1 MDVRLAVQLRLRV
14 PDCSGSK
21 LFILELPYALCSM
34 RHACLWQLP
43 LAPDALRFT
52 AGNLRYALPVLR
64 SPAGRD
70 EGWMR
75 YADFSE
81 IET

>member
-21 LFILELPYALCSM
+21 LFILELPYAL
-34 RHACLWQLP
+34 
-43 LAPDALRFT
+43 
-52 AGNLRYALPVLR
+52 PVLR